1 MYIGGIE
8 TNNIPLFIGS
18 TRIRYNLKNI
28 SYKNR
33 SFKYIF
39 HNRYNIFKRKQNKR
53 TISRVSHLIAS
64 LIDIHIE
71 SEDTIVTIIGDCK
84 YEIL

>member
-1 MYIGGIE
+1 MIR
-8 TNNIPLFIGS
+8 NANIPLYVGS

-39 HNRYNIFKRKQNKR
+39 HNRYNILKRKQNKR

-64 LIDIHIE
+64 LIDIHVE
-71 SEDTIVTIIGDCK
+71 SEDTIVTILGDQK